1 MLVVG
6 MVFNQKF
13 YRLLTGFMNDI
24 QVNSTEPVRLDRYLR
39 RLYSGATQGVIE
51 KALRSGAIK
60 LNGKKTK
67 TSNRVKTI
75 DVISI
80 RPGLFEEKSAASTR
94 EFSRSVI
101 SLAEKLLS
109 DYLLFSAD
117 EFIAINKPENL
128 AVQGGSKIDLSI
140 DDALAWLNQKQ
151 EAEYKLVHR
160 LDKATSGILLIA
172 KGFDAAAKLTGAFK
186 EKLINKIYI
195 AVLSGHPEK
204 KEGRLENM
212 IGKDRSG
219 AFEIVKEQKDG
230 GKLAE
235 TCYKTLDANSKV
247 SLVEFRPVTGRM
259 HQLRFHSK
267 FLGCPIVG
275 DEKYGGTKYRRML
288 LHAQKLTIDK
298 KVFGREIIIES
309 APDDDFCTKINF
321 N

>member
-1 MLVVG
+1 M
-6 MVFNQKF
+6 
-13 YRLLTGFMNDI
+13 GFMHDI

-39 RLYSGATQGVIE
+39 RLYLGATQGVIE
-51 KALRSGAIK
+51 KALRIGAIK
-60 LNGKKTK
+60 LNGKK
-67 TSNRVKTI
+67 VKTRDRVNSG

-80 RPGLFEEKSAASTR
+80 RPGLFEEKSEHGSAR

-109 DYLLFSAD
+109 DYLLFSSD

-140 DDALAWLNQKQ
+140 DDALEYLNQKHGV
-151 EAEYKLVHR
+151 EYKLVHR

-172 KGFDAAAKLTGAFK
+172 KGFDNASKLASAFK
-186 EKLINKIYI
+186 EKLISKIYI
-195 AVLSGHPEK
+195 AMLSGCPEQK
-204 KEGRLENM
+204 DGRLSHM

-219 AFEIVKEQKDG
+219 AFEIVKEQKEG

-235 TCYKTLDANSKV
+235 TYYKILDVNSKT

-275 DEKYGGTKYRRML
+275 DEKYGGPKYKRML
-288 LHAQKLTIDK
+288 LHAQKLTIEK

-309 APDDDFCTKINF
+309 IPSDDFCTKINF

>member
-1 MLVVG
+1 MLAVG

-13 YRLLTGFMNDI
+13 YRFLTGFMHDI

-39 RLYSGATQGVIE
+39 RLYLGATQGVIE

-60 LNGKKTK
+60 LNGKKAK
-67 TSNRVKTI
+67 TSDRVNSI

-80 RPGLFEEKSAASTR
+80 RPGLFEEKSAVGTR

-109 DYLLFSAD
+109 DYLLFSSD

-140 DDALAWLNQKQ
+140 DDALEYLNQKQ
-151 EAEYKLVHR
+151 GLEYKLVHR

-172 KGFDAAAKLTGAFK
+172 KGFDNASKLAGAFK
-186 EKLINKIYI
+186 EKLVSKIYI
-195 AVLSGHPEK
+195 AVLSGRLEK

-219 AFEIVKEQKDG
+219 AFEIVKEQEEG

-235 TCYKTLDANSKV
+235 TYYKILDANSKA

-259 HQLRFHSK
+259 HQLRFHSR

-275 DEKYGGTKYRRML
+275 DEKYGGPKYKRML
-288 LHAQKLTIDK
+288 LHAQKLTIEK
-298 KVFGREIIIES
+298 KVFGHEIIIES
-309 APDDDFCTKINF
+309 IPSDDFCTKINF